1 MRGRQGPMWL
11 FTLSPKRYFMLRM
24 GESQWCIASAM
35 SFTAFF
41 PLSWKARHHRLYSFL
56 LYISFSWG
64 PEWLSCQSKEKKK
77 QKKQVWVDPWIA
89 PLTWELRMMRHF
101 RNGLCVVCWFA
112 HCQIHLSWASLGR
125 ILAFGKRKKG
135 GNSGQSI
142 CESLISFFV
151 LVALVICGSSSARD
165 RTLTLAAT

>member
-77 QKKQVWVDPWIA
+77 AKK
-89 PLTWELRMMRHF
+89 
-101 RNGLCVVCWFA
+101 
-112 HCQIHLSWASLGR
+112 ASLGR
-125 ILAFGKRKKG
+125 SMNSTAYLGIEDDETFQKWPLCGLLVCSLPNTPLLGIFGQNPCLWQEEERWKQWSEHLWESNLFFCFGGTSDMWKFLSKG
-135 GNSGQSI
+135 
-142 CESLISFFV
+142 
-151 LVALVICGSSSARD
+151 
-165 RTLTLAAT
+165 